1 VIAAGTRSP
10 TRRPKW
16 ERLGRL
22 TVNVAGALIA
32 ALFARR
38 YLLYYL
44 QSHRLIGVAFF
55 VQQMWIMTA
64 FLIRRPPR
72 AVSRRIGDWVL
83 AFGGTFG
90 GVLLQPSGA
99 HPRWGLDAGLG
110 VQLVGLTISIVAL
123 LALGRSFGSV
133 AADRGIVL
141 RGPYGV
147 VRHPVY
153 TGYLMIQ
160 VGYVLQSVSWWNVAV
175 VLFVTGCNVGRAL
188 AEELL
193 LATSSE
199 YEEYQRKVQWK
210 LLPRIW

>member
-90 GVLLQPSGA
+90 GVLLQPSG
-99 HPRWGLDAGLG
+99 
-110 VQLVGLTISIVAL
+110 V
-123 LALGRSFGSV
+123 
-133 AADRGIVL
+133 
-141 RGPYGV
+141 
-147 VRHPVY
+147 HPVGAS
-153 TGYLMIQ
+153 TPG
-160 VGYVLQSVSWWNVAV
+160 SACSWSA
-175 VLFVTGCNVGRAL
+175 
-188 AEELL
+188 
-193 LATSSE
+193 
-199 YEEYQRKVQWK
+199 
-210 LLPRIW
+210 

>member
-90 GVLLQPSGA
+90 GVLLQPSGV